1 MSEKSND
8 HRKLYKPDYFGWHL
22 YCTHARLGTKRM
34 DKHNAKKPPAAIAK
48 HRVNNR
54 RKSMN
59 EKLKKVYDSLD
70 SCHTILSAI
79 TIGVMM
85 AKFIVV
91 YHMKKENAE

>member
-1 MSEKSND
+1 MPASAQSVWINIMP
-8 HRKLYKPDYFGWHL
+8 RKPSAA
-22 YCTHARLGTKRM
+22 T
-34 DKHNAKKPPAAIAK
+34 AKY
-48 HRVNNR
+48 HVNNR
-54 RKSMN
+54 RKNMN

-70 SCHTILSAI
+70 SCHTVLSAI

>member
-22 YCTHARLGTKRM
+22 YCTHARVGTKRM
-34 DKHNAKKPPAAIAK
+34 DKHNAKKSARRYRKASC
-48 HRVNNR
+48 NNR
-54 RKSMN
+54 RKNMN

-70 SCHTILSAI
+70 SCQTIFSAI